1 MSTILFYLR
10 YTRSGTKQY
19 SNKSRRKKYKPKGE
33 PRQEKETRPC
43 PSSQATKQSQTVL
56 CNKAVSSERSIEQSI
71 YMAATT
77 AMAKT
82 SIPLETLFTTPAFMF
97 GTVLAEL
104 LAAVAEAEPPVAVP
118 LDLVEVALVEAT
130 LFEDIPP
137 DVVVAL
143 VVVVMAVPVVLEAP
157 GVVEAP
163 EVVEAPDVVVALV
176 DEGVELMAVVEA
188 TFPTPAIW
196 KRGRKLYW
204 LVDSETISTV

>member
-1 MSTILFYLR
+1 
-10 YTRSGTKQY
+10 
-19 SNKSRRKKYKPKGE
+19 
-33 PRQEKETRPC
+33 
-43 PSSQATKQSQTVL
+43 
-56 CNKAVSSERSIEQSI
+56 
-71 YMAATT
+71 MAATA
-77 AMAKT
+77 AMAKA

-118 LDLVEVALVEAT
+118 LNLVEVALVEAT
-130 LFEDIPP
+130 SFEDIPP
-137 DVVVAL
+137 DVVLAL
-143 VVVVMAVPVVLEAP
+143 VVVVMAVPVDLEAP
-157 GVVEAP
+157 VVVEAP

-176 DEGVELMAVVEA
+176 DEAVELMAVVEA